1 MKRLVG
7 MLLILIA
14 CGCSQ
19 PAAPAAK
26 KKAAAKPAPARTDP
40 ASLPK
45 APAKQ
50 PVPADAYAGV
60 DEAVQ
65 ALGKAAIDSDR
76 DVMLRADEWLVT
88 QGAAAAGP
96 LGRVLNDEQAHPAAR
111 IAATRTLRQLGP
123 AGKPPLLQALQAQS
137 EQIQLNAIKGLGAIK
152 PPDDEI
158 IATIT
163 GLLDSTADRVRREA
177 VFALANIGPAA
188 KEAATEKL
196 IAILNNPQE
205 NDTLRA
211 AAKDALQKVNPRRTF
226 MD

>member
-7 MLLILIA
+7 LLLILIV

-19 PAAPAAK
+19 LAAPAAK
-26 KKAAAKPAPARTDP
+26 KKAAAKPAAAVPPAP
-40 ASLPK
+40 PK
-45 APAKQ
+45 APPKE

-65 ALGKAAIDSDR
+65 ALGQAAIDSDR
-76 DVMLRADEWLVT
+76 DVMLRADEWLLT
-88 QGAAAAGP
+88 QGAAAAEP

-111 IAATRTLRQLGP
+111 IAATRTLRQVGP
-123 AGKPPLLQALQAQS
+123 AGKPPLIQALQAQS
-137 EQIQLNAIKGLGAIK
+137 EQIQLNAIKGLGAIE

-188 KEAATEKL
+188 NQAATEKL
-196 IAILNNPQE
+196 IAILNNTQE